1 MSVEFEYGEYAD
13 QSADPQHRQR
23 SGLPEVSGDFEN
35 GEYAGQ
41 SGYP

>member
-1 MSVEFEYGEYAD
+1 MRTSLLILKID
-13 QSADPQHRQR
+13 R
-23 SGLPEVSGDFEN
+23 GLAYREVSGDFKN